1 MPDSGSLIRRIER
14 QNGLHTLEAGEQN
27 GLGSRQYNLV
37 VLDD

>member
-27 GLGSRQYNLV
+27 GLGSRHYNLV